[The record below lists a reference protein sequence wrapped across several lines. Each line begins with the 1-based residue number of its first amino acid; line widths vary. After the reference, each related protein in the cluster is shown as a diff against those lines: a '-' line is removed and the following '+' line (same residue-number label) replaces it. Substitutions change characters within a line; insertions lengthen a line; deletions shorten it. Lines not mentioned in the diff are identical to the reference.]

1 MLQKCK
7 YLAPSLSVQF
17 CMHEEIK
24 ERLNSGNVCC
34 RSYQSLL
41 FSILLF

>member
-7 YLAPSLSVQF
+7 YLVPSLFVQY

-34 RSYQSLL
+34 HSDQSLL
-41 FSILLF
+41 FPVLLL